1 MKYLSKTYK
10 KCLVLLLIAISL
22 PGCHFLEVDPIG
34 KTTTPVFFSDMDGIR
49 AALPGAYYMMFK
61 YYNGE
66 FYVYPDVAGDMLSM
80 PLVNADGD
88 MVDQYNYT
96 SSGDQEAGAVGYIWT
111 KVYEALLNV
120 NNILQ
125 YEPALRAKFPKSTE
139 ELKQIRAQALFLR
152 ALCHFDLC
160 RVYAQPYN
168 YTADASHLG
177 VPVLLKTP
185 GADENV
191 SRKSVAE
198 VYSQIITD
206 LNNAKT
212 DFGNMSR
219 TDAYHVSPIAVPAM
233 LSRVYLYMERWDDV
247 ITNATEV
254 INEMSLSKG
263 DNYIDMFNDINVA
276 GTEAIL
282 RFSGLEKS
290 QWITKF
296 YQSYTSGAIPED
308 TLLTFFTDPDDIRKK
323 LLVDEYTFFPNCQ
336 KYAIRNMG
344 VTDSDKHND
353 PFVLRVSEMYLN
365 RAEAYLNKNLPDK
378 AVEDIKVIQARALG
392 KEPSEITLNYADN
405 EELARI
411 IEIERIKELCFE
423 GHRLFDITRR
433 KKNLIRSSNTTS
445 SLKYLNYPND
455 NFILPIP
462 RRELDANHNM
472 QPNPNN
478 R

>member
-1 MKYLSKTYK
+1 MKQFSKTYK
-10 KCLVLLLIAISL
+10 KYIALLLMAVSFSN
-22 PGCHFLEVDPIG
+22 CHFLEVDPIG
-34 KTTTPVFFSDMDGIR
+34 KTTTPIFFSDMDGIR
-49 AALPGAYYMMFK
+49 AALSGAYYMMFK

-66 FYVYPDVAGDMLSM
+66 LYVYPDVAGDMLVM
-80 PLVNADGD
+80 PQVDASGD

-96 SSGDQEAGAVGYIWT
+96 SSGDQESGAVGYIWS
-111 KVYEALLNV
+111 KIYEALRNV

-125 YEPALRAKFPKSTE
+125 YEPELRAKFPSSTE

-152 ALCHFDLC
+152 AMCHFDLC
-160 RVYAQPYN
+160 RVYAQPYT
-168 YTADASHLG
+168 YTSDASHLG
-177 VPVLLKTP
+177 VPVLLKTR

-206 LNNAKT
+206 LNNAKS
-212 DFGNMSR
+212 DFGNMAR

-254 INEMSLSKG
+254 IENMSLSKG
-263 DNYIDMFNDINVA
+263 DDYLAMYNDVNVA
-276 GTEAIL
+276 GTEAVFRL
-282 RFSGLEKS
+282 SGLEKS

-296 YQSYTSGAIPED
+296 YQSYTSGAIPDD
-308 TLLTFFTDPDDIRKK
+308 TLLTFFTDPDDIRRK
-323 LLVDEYTFFPNCQ
+323 LLVDEYTLLPNCQ
-336 KYAIRNMG
+336 KYVSKNQG
-344 VTDSDKHND
+344 LTDSDKHND

-378 AVEDIKVIQARALG
+378 AAEDIKVIQARALG
-392 KEPSEITLNYADN
+392 KDPAEITLEYADN

-433 KKNLIRSSNTTS
+433 KKNLVRSSSTTS
-445 SLKYLNYPND
+445 SLKFLTYPND

-462 RRELDANHNM
+462 RRELDANKNM

-478 R
+478 